1 MIRILREELAAAGQ
15 EAVLRPVSAEWTA
28 VTPAMRRLEL
38 AAGPTVESQCQAMGE
53 LPVGSA
59 IITGAGDLAARFMVH
74 VVVRSVDEQVSA
86 PGVQRG
92 LQNGVRRL
100 AEWGIR
106 GVALPPLGT
115 GAGNLDPDD
124 AAAVMV
130 PVLQRAVDEGALDA
144 VDIHVE
150 SDYELDVF
158 RRHAER
164 SP

>member
-1 MIRILREELAAAGQ
+1 MIRILREELAAARQ

-28 VTPAMRRLEL
+28 VTPAMRRMEL
-38 AAGPTVESQCQAMGE
+38 AAGPTVEAQCQAMGE

-59 IITGAGDLAARFMVH
+59 IITGAGDLPARFMVH
-74 VVVRSVDEQVSA
+74 VVVRSMEERVSGH
-86 PGVQRG
+86 GVERG
-92 LQNGVRRL
+92 LRNGVRRL

-124 AAAVMV
+124 AAAVML
-130 PVLQRAVDEGALDA
+130 PVLHEAVDVGILDT

-150 SDYELDVF
+150 SEYELDVF
-158 RRHAER
+158 QRHAGR
-164 SP
+164 GL